1 MVADGPNDAVAN
13 GRDVGSYDSGM
24 CQKYVRDQ
32 CWRVP
37 SLYGS
42 AIDAW
47 NGARFKH
54 PGDRTPPKGAPVYY
68 RGGNYGHA
76 VIWVGDNIRSTDCTS
91 AYDVSEAA
99 ISWVENNW
107 GYTYLGWTEDIN
119 GVTVIHE
126 QGDDDVKEE
135 DIAKIAARINHTLGD
150 WNSDGEL
157 DGDTK
162 KEDADLADQRLRQIE
177 NVVRN
182 IKADVDKILKAV
194 T

>member
-1 MVADGPNDAVAN
+1 MVASGPDQAIANADAVS
-13 GRDVGSYDSGM
+13 SYDSGM

-47 NGARFKH
+47 NGARYKH
-54 PGDRTPPKGAPVYY
+54 PGDRNPPNGAPTYY
-68 RGGNYGHA
+68 KGGNYGHA
-76 VIWVGDNIRSTDCTS
+76 VIWKRNQMRSTDCPS
-91 AYDVSEAA
+91 GGRVGDAA

-119 GVTVIHE
+119 GVRVIHE
-126 QGDDDVKEE
+126 QGNDDVKDE
-135 DIAKIAARINHTLGD
+135 DISKIAARINHTLGD
-150 WNSDGEL
+150 YDSEGKTD
-157 DGDTK
+157 DPDTA
-162 KEDADLADQRLRQIE
+162 ELADQRLRQIE
-177 NVVRN
+177 NVVRGL
-182 IKADVDKILKAV
+182 KTDVDKILKAV